1 MFIYFRMK
9 KKSGGTNY
17 IAGPYGASDHTITLK
32 TQTGIISPAPSNY
45 NHPTSSFAAN
55 AELITSSQQQAGGG
69 SLSKKYK
76 LIGKLLNS
84 LSNKYKK
91 NEKTNLKSEI
101 NKLKL

>member
-1 MFIYFRMK
+1 MK

-17 IAGPYGASDHTITLK
+17 IAGPNGASDHAITLK
-32 TQTGIISPAPSNY
+32 TQTGIVSAAPSNPNY
-45 NHPTSSFAAN
+45 STSTFAAN
-55 AELITSSQQQAGGG
+55 AELITSSQQTGAG

-91 NEKTNLKSEI
+91 NEKTNLKTEI

>member
-1 MFIYFRMK
+1 MK

-17 IAGPYGASDHTITLK
+17 ITGPYGASDHAIALK
-32 TQTGIISPAPSNY
+32 TQTGIISPVPSNH

-55 AELITSSQQQAGGG
+55 AELITDSQQAGGG

-76 LIGKLLNS
+76 LIGKLLNN

-91 NEKTNLKSEI
+91 NVKTNLKLEI

>member
-17 IAGPYGASDHTITLK
+17 IAGPYGLSDHKITMN
-32 TQTGIISPAPSNY
+32 TQTGIISPVPSNY

-55 AELITSSQQQAGGG
+55 AELITSSQQAGGG

-76 LIGKLLNS
+76 LIGKLLNN

-91 NEKTNLKSEI
+91 NEKTNLKTEI